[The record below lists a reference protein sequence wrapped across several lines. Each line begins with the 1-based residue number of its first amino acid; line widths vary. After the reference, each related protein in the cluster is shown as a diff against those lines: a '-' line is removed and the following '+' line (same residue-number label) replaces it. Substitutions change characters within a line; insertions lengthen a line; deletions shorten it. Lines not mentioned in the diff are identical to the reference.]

1 MTNHSEK
8 WSPVCSYHTEEP
20 EGSMIHDVSFSTL
33 ALCLDCKIKKTQREA
48 AYIHLQEVEHA
59 RLSNFFRLIEFLQ
72 SLAEFFVWNLA
83 LSLLLII
90 KV

>member
-1 MTNHSEK
+1 M
-8 WSPVCSYHTEEP
+8 
-20 EGSMIHDVSFSTL
+20 
-33 ALCLDCKIKKTQREA
+33 KTQRKA

-59 RLSNFFRLIEFLQ
+59 RLGDFFRLIEFLQ
-72 SLAEFFVWNLA
+72 SLAEFFIWNLA